1 MTRFS
6 PPCVLPPR
14 EDSPHDQ
21 AAIEAL
27 LDDLA
32 QDLAE
37 IAGLASYPESEAA
50 RRLARVLVVARRAE
64 RRLRNAQDGA
74 G

>member
-1 MTRFS
+1 MT
-6 PPCVLPPR
+6 
-14 EDSPHDQ
+14 HDQ
-21 AAIEAL
+21 EAIEAL

-37 IAGLASYPESEAA
+37 IAGLASYSEHEAA
-50 RRLARVLVVARRAE
+50 RRLAGVLAVARRAE
-64 RRLRNAQDGA
+64 RRICDAQDGA

>member
-1 MTRFS
+1 MIY
-6 PPCVLPPR
+6 
-14 EDSPHDQ
+14 DQ

-37 IAGLASYPESEAA
+37 IAGLASYPQHEAA
-50 RRLARVLVVARRAE
+50 RRLALVLVVARRAE
-64 RRLRNAQDGA
+64 RRLESAENGA

>member
-1 MTRFS
+1 MF
-6 PPCVLPPR
+6 
-14 EDSPHDQ
+14 DQ

-37 IAGLASYPESEAA
+37 IAGLASYPEHEPGQ
-50 RRLARVLVVARRAE
+50 RLALVLHVARRAA
-64 RRLRNAQDGA
+64 RRICDAQDGA
-74 G
+74 C

>member
-1 MTRFS
+1 MT
-6 PPCVLPPR
+6 
-14 EDSPHDQ
+14 HDQ

-37 IAGLASYPESEAA
+37 IAGLASYSEHEPAK
-50 RRLARVLVVARRAE
+50 RLARVLTITRRAQG
-64 RRLRNAQDGA
+64 RLTSAQDGQ

>member
-1 MTRFS
+1 MI
-6 PPCVLPPR
+6 L
-14 EDSPHDQ
+14 EQ

-37 IAGLASYPESEAA
+37 IVGLASYPEHEPA
-50 RRLARVLVVARRAE
+50 RRLARVLVFARRAAA
-64 RRLRNAQDGA
+64 RVDDAQNGA

>member
-1 MTRFS
+1 MMD
-6 PPCVLPPR
+6 R
-14 EDSPHDQ
+14 E
-21 AAIEAL
+21 AIEGL

-37 IAGLASYPESEAA
+37 IAGLASFPEHEPAK
-50 RRLARVLVVARRAE
+50 RLARVLHVARRAQG
-64 RRLRNAQDGA
+64 RLTSAQDGQ